1 MERFIPQSPDPYL
14 REEAD
19 MSPAKFGHLNALL
32 YLVNAAKNN
41 VFIDNAAAVAAG
53 GQVGDIYSTP
63 TGEVR
68 IVV

>member
-1 MERFIPQSPDPYL
+1 MEKFIPQSPDPYL
-14 REEAD
+14 NEDAD
-19 MSPAKFGHLNALL
+19 MSLAKFGHLNALL

-41 VFIDNAAAVAAG
+41 VFVDNAAAVAAG
-53 GQVGDIYSTP
+53 AEVGDIYSTP